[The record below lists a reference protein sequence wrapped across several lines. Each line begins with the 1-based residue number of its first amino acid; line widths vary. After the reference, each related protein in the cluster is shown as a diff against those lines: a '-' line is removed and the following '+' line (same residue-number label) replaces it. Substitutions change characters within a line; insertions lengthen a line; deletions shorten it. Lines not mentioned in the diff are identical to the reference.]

1 MSTPES
7 LFVVLQQLERSSWCV
22 VRRRL
27 QDGRP
32 TFASRVARARPYEA
46 ACRAAM
52 NAAKAESLRIGIQA
66 IGAEMRPFDPRNDM
80 REPRR

>member
-1 MSTPES
+1 MSAPDS

-22 VRRRL
+22 VRRCL
-27 QDGRP
+27 QDGKP

-52 NAAKAESLRIGIQA
+52 DAAKAENLRIAVQA
-66 IGAEMRPFDPRNDM
+66 TGAAPRWFDPRNDM
-80 REPRR
+80 REPRP

>member
-1 MSTPES
+1 MTPAPD

-52 NAAKAESLRIGIQA
+52 DAAKAENLRLGIQA
-66 IGAEMRPFDPRNDM
+66 IGGTMRHFDPQYDT
-80 REPRR
+80 REPRP

>member
-1 MSTPES
+1 MSAPDN
-7 LFVVLQQLERSSWCV
+7 LLVVLQQLERSSWCV

-32 TFASRVARARPYEA
+32 TFAGRVARARPYEA

-52 NAAKAESLRIGIQA
+52 DAAKAESLCIGIQA
-66 IGAEMRPFDPRNDM
+66 IGTAMRPFDPRNDM
-80 REPRR
+80 REPRL

>member
-1 MSTPES
+1 MIAPDS

-27 QDGRP
+27 ENGRP
-32 TFASRVARARPYEA
+32 TFASQIARARPYEA

-52 NAAKAESLRIGIQA
+52 DAAKAESLRIGIQVK
-66 IGAEMRPFDPRNDM
+66 GAEMRPFDPRNDM
-80 REPRR
+80 REPRP

>member
-1 MSTPES
+1 MSAS
-7 LFVVLQQLERSSWCV
+7 DNLFLVLQQLEHSSWCV

-27 QDGRP
+27 HDGRP

-52 NAAKAESLRIGIQA
+52 HAAKAESLRIGIQA
-66 IGAEMRPFDPRNDM
+66 VGSEMRRFDLQYDM
-80 REPRR
+80 REPKP

>member
-1 MSTPES
+1 MTPAPD

-32 TFASRVARARPYEA
+32 TFASRVARARPYDA

-52 NAAKAESLRIGIQA
+52 DAAKAENLCLGIQA
-66 IGAEMRPFDPRNDM
+66 IDGTMRPFDPQYDTRA
-80 REPRR
+80 PRP

>member
-1 MSTPES
+1 MTPAPD

-32 TFASRVARARPYEA
+32 TFASRVARARPYDA

-52 NAAKAESLRIGIQA
+52 DAAKVENLRLGIQA
-66 IGAEMRPFDPRNDM
+66 IGGTMRPFDPQYDT
-80 REPRR
+80 REPRT